1 MANFRDVNLLTRLD
15 RLPITP
21 RVVGIIAL
29 LSLVWLAEAFDI
41 GIVGPV
47 LTTLEKAWH
56 LTTWQTGLLAIASTI
71 GIVIG
76 MIPAGMMAD
85 RFGRRRVILM
95 GIAWFS
101 VVTMLG
107 ALTRNVADLF
117 LVRLVAGIGEGAV
130 LPMPYL
136 ILSEFTNH
144 RRRAVSVGYANG
156 ILTAAYVVPSLVS
169 VWALHHYAQDV
180 AWRVPFLLGGVP
192 LLMLIPI
199 ALWLPESPR
208 FLLDRGRQ
216 APVAQLVESLEQEAA
231 LPHDES
237 LYDEVI
243 AETLDETPHDMLRT
257 LRAIFRPPLLAR
269 SAVVILHLTAAL
281 ILFYILQVFGPALLA
296 KRGLGVSNSILDTGL
311 MMLLAGFGS
320 VCQGYLSDRFGRK
333 RVLAVYA
340 ALATAGCLIFAWVQ
354 TRDAT
359 LVAGFLTAFFGL
371 GIFPV
376 SKLSV
381 AEQYPTEVRGRGV
394 YVAEMIARGM
404 SGIVTTYF
412 IPFVLSV
419 GGDHVVFLGIGVV
432 LVAFTVPFV
441 AFGRETAQLQ
451 LEYATSVLPLKQVRP
466 RLSRH

>member
-1 MANFRDVNLLTRLD
+1 MADFRDVNLLTRLD

-21 RVVGIIAL
+21 RLVGIIAL

-56 LTTWQTGLLAIASTI
+56 MTAWQTGLLAIASTI

-85 RFGRRRVILM
+85 RLGRRRVILL

-101 VVTMLG
+101 IVTMLG
-107 ALTRNVADLF
+107 ALAHNVADLF
-117 LVRLVAGIGEGAV
+117 FVRLVAGIGEGAV

-169 VWALHHYAQDV
+169 VFALHHYAEDV
-180 AWRVPFLLGGVP
+180 AWRIPFLLGGVP

-199 ALWLPESPR
+199 GLWLPESPR
-208 FLLDRGRQ
+208 YLLDKGRQ
-216 APVAQLVESLEQEAA
+216 APVARLVEALEQEAA
-231 LPHDES
+231 LPHDET

-257 LRAIFRPPLLAR
+257 LRSIFRPPLLTR
-269 SAVVILHLTAAL
+269 SAMVILHLTAAL
-281 ILFYILQVFGPALLA
+281 ILFYILQVYGPELLA
-296 KRGLGVSNSILDTGL
+296 TRGLGVSNSILYTGL
-311 MMLLAGFGS
+311 MMLVAGFGS
-320 VCQGYLSDRFGRK
+320 VCQGYLSDRFGR
-333 RVLAVYA
+333 RR
-340 ALATAGCLIFAWVQ
+340 ALALYASLATIGCLLFAWVHS
-354 TRDAT
+354 REAT

-376 SKLSV
+376 SKLAV

-394 YVAEMIARGM
+394 YVAEMVARGM

-412 IPFVLSV
+412 IPFILSM
-419 GGDHVVFLGIGVV
+419 GGDQTVFLGVAVV
-432 LVAFTVPFV
+432 LIAFTVPFV

-451 LEYATSVLPLKQVRP
+451 LEYATSVTPVKRMRP